1 MCLFLIISKNISNN
15 HTQQLKHLY
24 QINMDYS
31 TRLLYK
37 DKMHP
42 EIYNSNLPMDQKLF
56 LQQQLEY
63 FKGDFDKLLEDI
75 EKYVVLPEVED
86 YETAILIRDYRKEIK
101 APLSN

>member
-1 MCLFLIISKNISNN
+1 
-15 HTQQLKHLY
+15 
-24 QINMDYS
+24 MDYY

-37 DKMHP
+37 DKLHP

-56 LQQQLEY
+56 LQQRLEY

-75 EKYVVLPEVED
+75 EKYAVLPEVED
-86 YETAILIRDYRKEIK
+86 YEKAILIRDYRNEIK

>member
-1 MCLFLIISKNISNN
+1 ME
-15 HTQQLKHLY
+15 
-24 QINMDYS
+24 YS

-56 LQQQLEY
+56 LQNRLEF
-63 FKGDFDKLLEDI
+63 FKGNFDILLEDM
-75 EKYVVLPEVED
+75 EKYAILSEVED
-86 YETAILIRDYRKEIK
+86 YENAAIIRDYRKTIK